1 MMNLGPDAMKS
12 RRSKPALALIG
23 AAICTLAQTTSAQSN
38 LTYTPATKVQV
49 ADAFW
54 KPLLDRNRAITIPH
68 NLRMCREMGI
78 VANFERVAGLRDG
91 DFHGLPNWD
100 EFLYKAI
107 EAASYGLQQEP
118 DPALDQE
125 LDDLIALLTKAQDAD
140 GYLRTVIQMSERG
153 RGPANLERWGNLGDN
168 LELYCAGHLFEAG
181 VAHFQATGK
190 RSLLEVALKQAE
202 LIDGLFGP
210 GKRVDVGGHQ
220 EIEPALIRLY
230 EATGDER
237 WWKLAKFFVDTR
249 GTEAGGR
256 RNRGEF
262 SQDHAPL
269 FEQTE
274 AVGQAPRAT
283 YFYSGAADVGRLTGD
298 ARYHTAL
305 RRLWENVVTRKLY
318 LNGGIGSRHDNEGFG
333 PAYELPSRTAYTEV
347 CAAVSFPMWATR
359 MFRVEPDARY
369 FDVIERT
376 LYNNLAAGVSLS
388 GDRYFYACPL
398 ASDGKYR
405 FNLGWLPADGN
416 HLPHAEASATR
427 KEWFPCACCPPTLA
441 RYLPQV
447 PGFAYAARGN
457 ELFVNLFIAGEAE
470 VEVGGTAWLLKQ
482 EGNYPW
488 DGRVKLVLNTETRS
502 AKLGTVF
509 VRIPGWARN
518 EPVPG
523 DLYRFAK
530 QAANEPA
537 LAVNGRTVELRNV
550 LTNGFARLARVWR
563 SGDVIELDLPMPV
576 RRVVAHPNV
585 KDCAGKVA
593 LQRGPIVYCIEGTDH
608 DGRVLDLAL
617 SSDAVFA
624 PRRRDDLLGG
634 TTVLEGE
641 LIRVGERIRATAI
654 PYHLWSNRGAGEMTV
669 WLDDVAAAMR
679 PATATGRTASTA
691 QP

>member
-1 MMNLGPDAMKS
+1 MNQWHLS
-12 RRSKPALALIG
+12 ELIALI
-23 AAICTLAQTTSAQSN
+23 LAWSLQEALPGEPLQEAVRFVEFQRVRIT
-38 LTYTPATKVQV
+38 
-49 ADAFW
+49 DAFW
-54 KPLLDRNRAITIPH
+54 KPLLDRNRAVTIPH
-68 NLRMCREMGI
+68 NLRRCREAGV

-91 DFHGLPNWD
+91 DYHGLPNWD

-107 EAASYGLQQEP
+107 EAACYGLQQRP
-118 DPALDQE
+118 DPALEKE
-125 LDDLIALLTKAQDAD
+125 LDELIAVLARAQDAD

-153 RGPANLERWGNLGDN
+153 RGPANLKRWSNLSDN

-190 RSLLEVALKQAE
+190 RSLLDVALKNAE
-202 LIDGLFGP
+202 LIERLFGT
-210 GKRVDVGGHQ
+210 GKRVDVCGHQ
-220 EIEPALIRLY
+220 EIEPALVRLY
-230 EATGDER
+230 EATGDAR

-256 RNRGEF
+256 RKRGEF

-283 YFYSGAADVGRLTGD
+283 YFYSGAADVGRLAGD

-305 RRLWENVVTRKLY
+305 RRLWDNVITRKLY

-333 PAYELPSRTAYTEV
+333 PAYELPSHTAYTEI
-347 CAAVSFPMWATR
+347 CAAVSFAMWATR

-398 ASDGKYR
+398 ESDGKFK
-405 FNLGWLPADGN
+405 FNLGWAPANVEG
-416 HLPHAEASATR
+416 LPHAEASATR

-447 PGFAYAARGN
+447 PGFAYATRGN

-470 VEVGGTAWLLKQ
+470 VEVGGARWKVNQ

-488 DGRVKLVLNTETRS
+488 DDQVKLTLNTANPGARLET
-502 AKLGTVF
+502 LL
-509 VRIPGWARN
+509 VRIPCWAQD

-523 DLYRFAK
+523 DLYRFSSIHGDA
-530 QAANEPA
+530 PA
-537 LAVNGRTVELRNV
+537 LTVNGQPVELRTA
-550 LTNGFARLARVWR
+550 LTNGFARLTRDWR
-563 SGDVIELDLPMPV
+563 SGDVIKLYLPMPV
-576 RRVVAHPNV
+576 RRVVAHPSV
-585 KDCAGKVA
+585 KDCVGKVA
-593 LQRGPIVYCIEGTDH
+593 FQRGPIVYCFEGADH
-608 DGRVLDLAL
+608 GGRVLDFAV
-617 SSDAVFA
+617 SADAVFA
-624 PRRRDDLLGG
+624 PRRRDDFLGG

-641 LIRVGERIRATAI
+641 LIRACGRIRATAI
-654 PYHLWSNRGAGEMTV
+654 PYHLWSNRGAGEMVV
-669 WLDDVAAAMR
+669 WLKS
-679 PATATGRTASTA
+679 GN
-691 QP
+691 

>member
-1 MMNLGPDAMKS
+1 MKTV
-12 RRSKPALALIG
+12 KPLHFPFAVVTLVG
-23 AAICTLAQTTSAQSN
+23 ATVCTLAHAVSAESN
-38 LTYTPATKVQV
+38 VTYVPATKVQV
-49 ADAFW
+49 TDAFW
-54 KPLLDRNRAITIPH
+54 KPLLDRNRIVTIPH
-68 NLRMCREMGI
+68 NLRMCRESGM

-91 DFHGLPNWD
+91 DYHGLPNWD

-107 EAASYGLQQEP
+107 EAACYGLQQRL
-118 DPALDQE
+118 DPALEKE
-125 LDDLIALLTKAQDAD
+125 LDDLIALLARAQDAD

-153 RGPANLERWGNLGDN
+153 RGPANLKRWSNLSDN
-168 LELYCAGHLFEAG
+168 LELYCAGHLFEVG

-190 RSLLEVALKQAE
+190 RSLLDVALKQAE
-202 LIDGLFGP
+202 LIDRLFGP
-210 GKRVDVGGHQ
+210 GKRVDVCGHE
-220 EIEPALIRLY
+220 EIEPALVRLY

-256 RNRGEF
+256 RKRGEF

-274 AVGQAPRAT
+274 AVGHAPRAT

-298 ARYHTAL
+298 PRYHTAL
-305 RRLWENVVTRKLY
+305 RRLWGNVVTGKLY

-333 PAYELPSRTAYTEV
+333 PAYELPSQTAHTEV

-369 FDVIERT
+369 FDVVERT

-388 GDRYFYACPL
+388 GDRYFYACPQ

-405 FNLGWLPADGN
+405 FNRGWLPVDGQ

-447 PGFAYAARGN
+447 PGFTYATRGN
-457 ELFVNLFIAGEAE
+457 ALFVNLFIAGEAR
-470 VEVGGTAWLLKQ
+470 VEAGGATWKLKQ
-482 EGNYPW
+482 EGNYTW
-488 DGRVKLVLNTETRS
+488 EGKVKLTLKTGIANPR
-502 AKLGTVF
+502 LDTVF
-509 VRIPGWARN
+509 LRIPGWARN

-523 DLYRFAK
+523 DLYRFADNV
-530 QAANEPA
+530 ADAPT
-537 LAVNGRTVELRNV
+537 LAVNGERAAWRDL
-550 LTNGFARLARVWR
+550 LTNGFARLTRDWR

-576 RRVVAHPNV
+576 RRLIAHPKV
-585 KDCAGKVA
+585 ADCAGKVA
-593 LQRGPIVYCIEGTDH
+593 FERGPILYCFEGADH

-617 SSDAVFA
+617 PADAAFQ
-624 PRRRDDLLGG
+624 PRLRADILAG

-641 LIRVGERIRATAI
+641 LARGKERIRATAV
-654 PYHLWSNRGAGEMTV
+654 PYSLWSNRGAGEMAV
-669 WLDDVAAAMR
+669 WLKA
-679 PATATGRTASTA
+679 GH
-691 QP
+691 

>member
-1 MMNLGPDAMKS
+1 MERMIKS
-12 RRSKPALALIG
+12 ALIIAAGEAFFQLVVTLKNKFAVTLVG
-23 AAICTLAQTTSAQSN
+23 AAVCTLAQAMSAEPN
-38 LTYTPATKVQV
+38 LTYAPATKVHIT
-49 ADAFW
+49 DAFW
-54 KPLLDRNRAITIPH
+54 KPLLDRNRAVTIPH
-68 NLRMCREMGI
+68 NLRMCREVGI
-78 VANFERVAGLRDG
+78 VANFERVAGLRD
-91 DFHGLPNWD
+91 DDYHGLPNWD
-100 EFLYKAI
+100 EFLY
-107 EAASYGLQQEP
+107 
-118 DPALDQE
+118 
-125 LDDLIALLTKAQDAD
+125 
-140 GYLRTVIQMSERG
+140 
-153 RGPANLERWGNLGDN
+153 LGDN

-190 RSLLEVALKQAE
+190 RSLLEVALKNAE
-202 LIDGLFGP
+202 LIDRLFGP
-210 GKRVDVGGHQ
+210 GKRADVCGHQ
-220 EIEPALIRLY
+220 EIEPALVRLY

-256 RNRGEF
+256 HKRGEF

-298 ARYHTAL
+298 PRYHTAL
-305 RRLWENVVTRKLY
+305 RRLWEDVVTRKLY

-333 PAYELPSRTAYTEV
+333 PAYELPIRTAYTEV

-398 ASDGKYR
+398 GSDGEYR
-405 FNLGWLPADGN
+405 FNLGWLPADGQ

-447 PGFAYAARGN
+447 PGFAYATRGTQ
-457 ELFVNLFIAGEAE
+457 LFVNLFIAGAAE
-470 VEVGGTAWLLKQ
+470 VEVGGATWKLKQ

-488 DGRVKLVLNTETRS
+488 DGRVRLMLNTEDPS
-502 AKLGTVF
+502 VKLQTIF

-523 DLYRFAK
+523 DLYRFADH
-530 QAANEPA
+530 ADHADHAPA
-537 LAVNGRTVELRNV
+537 LMVKSRPVELRTV
-550 LTNGFARLARVWR
+550 VTNGFARLARAWR
-563 SGDVIELDLPMPV
+563 SGDEIELDLPMPV
-576 RRVVAHPNV
+576 RRVVAHPDV
-585 KDCAGKVA
+585 KDSAGMVA
-593 LQRGPIVYCIEGTDH
+593 LQRGPIVYCFEGADH
-608 DGRVLDLAL
+608 GGRVLDLAMPAE
-617 SSDAVFA
+617 AVFT
-624 PRRRDDLLGG
+624 PRRRDDFLGG

-641 LIRVGERIRATAI
+641 LMRTGERIRASAI
-654 PYHLWSNRGAGEMTV
+654 PYHLWSNRGVGEMTV
-669 WLDDVAAAMR
+669 WLNTVAPADR
-679 PATATGRTASTA
+679 SATATGHSGSTA

>member
-1 MMNLGPDAMKS
+1 MNQRHLSQLIAVT
-12 RRSKPALALIG
+12 LALSLPG
-23 AAICTLAQTTSAQSN
+23 ALLGQLPHGTARF
-38 LTYTPATKVQV
+38 
-49 ADAFW
+49 ADLQHVHITDSFW

-68 NLRMCREMGI
+68 NLHMCREVGI

-91 DFHGLPNWD
+91 DYNGLPNSD

-107 EAASYGLQQEP
+107 EAACYGLKQQP
-118 DPALDQE
+118 DVVLEKE
-125 LDDLIALLTKAQDAD
+125 LDDLIAVLAKAQDAD

-153 RGPANLERWGNLGDN
+153 RGPANLKRWSNLSDN

-190 RSLLEVALKQAE
+190 RALLDVALKNAE
-202 LIDGLFGP
+202 LIDRLFGP
-210 GKRVDVGGHQ
+210 GRRVDVCGH
-220 EIEPALIRLY
+220 EELEPALVRLY

-256 RNRGEF
+256 RKRGEF

-269 FEQTE
+269 FEQAE

-283 YFYSGAADVGRLTGD
+283 YFYSGAADVGRLAGD

-305 RRLWENVVTRKLY
+305 RRLWEDVVTRKLY

-333 PAYELPSRTAYTEV
+333 PAYDLPSRTAHTEI
-347 CAAVSFPMWATR
+347 CAAVSLPMWATR

-398 ASDGKYR
+398 GSDGKYR
-405 FNLGWLPADGN
+405 FNLGWLPVDGQ

-447 PGFAYAARGN
+447 PGFTYATRGN
-457 ELFVNLFIAGEAE
+457 ELFVNLFIAGEARL
-470 VEVGGTAWLLKQ
+470 EVGGAAWSLRQ

-488 DGRVKLVLNTETRS
+488 EGKVRLTLKTGIPNPKLD
-502 AKLGTVF
+502 TVF
-509 VRIPGWARN
+509 LRIPGWARN
-518 EPVPG
+518 QPVPG
-523 DLYRFAK
+523 DLYRFADSVAEAPK
-530 QAANEPA
+530 
-537 LAVNGRTVELRNV
+537 LAVNGERTAWRNV
-550 LTNGFARLARVWR
+550 LTNGFARLTRDWR

-576 RRVVAHPNV
+576 RRAIAHPKV
-585 KDCAGKVA
+585 EDCAGKVA
-593 LQRGPIVYCIEGTDH
+593 LERGPILYCFEGADH

-617 SSDAVFA
+617 PADADFQ
-624 PRRRDDLLGG
+624 PRLRPDFLGG

-641 LIRVGERIRATAI
+641 LVRGQERIRGTAI
-654 PYHLWSNRGAGEMTV
+654 PYSLWSNRGAGEMAV
-669 WLDDVAAAMR
+669 WLKA
-679 PATATGRTASTA
+679 GH
-691 QP
+691 

>member
-1 MMNLGPDAMKS
+1 MRLFQFPFAVV
-12 RRSKPALALIG
+12 ALVG
-23 AAICTLAQTTSAQSN
+23 AAVCILAHAVSAESN
-38 LTYTPATKVQV
+38 VAFVPASKIRVT
-49 ADAFW
+49 DAFW
-54 KPLLDRNRAITIPH
+54 KPLLDRNRTVTIPH
-68 NLRMCREMGI
+68 ILRMCREAGI

-91 DFHGLPNWD
+91 DYHGLPNWD

-107 EAASYGLQQEP
+107 EAACYGLQQRP
-118 DPALDQE
+118 DPALEKE
-125 LDDLIALLTKAQDAD
+125 LDELIAVLARAQDAD

-153 RGPANLERWGNLGDN
+153 RGPANLKRWSNLTDN
-168 LELYCAGHLFEAG
+168 LELYCSGHLFEAG

-190 RSLLEVALKQAE
+190 RSLLDVALKNAE
-202 LIDGLFGP
+202 LIDRLFGP
-210 GKRVDVGGHQ
+210 GKRVDVCGHE
-220 EIEPALIRLY
+220 EIEPALVRLY
-230 EATGDER
+230 EATGDAR

-256 RNRGEF
+256 RKRGEF

-283 YFYSGAADVGRLTGD
+283 YFYSGAADVGRLSGD
-298 ARYHTAL
+298 PRYHTAL
-305 RRLWENVVTRKLY
+305 RRLWENVVTCKLY

-333 PAYELPSRTAYTEV
+333 PAYELPSRTAYTEI
-347 CAAVSFPMWATR
+347 CAAVSFAMWATR

-398 ASDGKYR
+398 ESDGKFT
-405 FNLGWLPADGN
+405 FNLGWAPAN
-416 HLPHAEASATR
+416 VARLPHAEASATR

-447 PGFAYAARGN
+447 PGFAYATRGN

-470 VEVGGTAWLLKQ
+470 VEVGGATWKVKQ

-488 DGRVKLVLNTETRS
+488 DGRLKLTLHTDNPS
-502 AKLGTVF
+502 AKLEILF

-523 DLYRFAK
+523 DLYRFAN
-530 QAANEPA
+530 AAADAPK
-537 LAVNGRTVELRNV
+537 LTVNGQPVALRSV
-550 LTNGFARLARVWR
+550 LTNGFARLTRAWR

-585 KDCAGKVA
+585 KDCVSKVA
-593 LQRGPIVYCIEGTDH
+593 FQRGPIVYCFEGADH
-608 DGRVLDLAL
+608 GGRVLDLAMPA
-617 SSDAVFA
+617 DAVFA
-624 PRRRDDLLGG
+624 LRRRDDLLGG

-641 LIRVGERIRATAI
+641 LIRAGERIRATAI
-654 PYHLWSNRGAGEMTV
+654 PYHLWSNRGAGEMVV
-669 WLDDVAAAMR
+669 WLRA
-679 PATATGRTASTA
+679 GN
-691 QP
+691 

>member
-1 MMNLGPDAMKS
+1 MRLFQFPFAVV
-12 RRSKPALALIG
+12 ALVV
-23 AAICTLAQTTSAQSN
+23 AAVCILARAVSAESN
-38 LTYTPATKVQV
+38 VTYVPATKVRV
-49 ADAFW
+49 IDAFW
-54 KPLLDRNRAITIPH
+54 KPLLDRNRAVTIPH

-91 DFHGLPNWD
+91 DYHGLPNWD

-107 EAASYGLQQEP
+107 EAACYGLQQRP
-118 DPALDQE
+118 DPALEKE
-125 LDDLIALLTKAQDAD
+125 LDDLIAVLAKAQDAD
-140 GYLRTVIQMSERG
+140 GYLRTVIQMSELG
-153 RGPANLERWGNLGDN
+153 RGPANLKRWGNLSDN

-190 RSLLEVALKQAE
+190 RSLLEVALKNAE
-202 LIDGLFGP
+202 LIDRLFGP
-210 GKRVDVGGHQ
+210 GKRVDVCGHQ
-220 EIEPALIRLY
+220 EIEPALVRLS
-230 EATGDER
+230 EATGDAR

-256 RNRGEF
+256 RKRGEF

-283 YFYSGAADVGRLTGD
+283 YFYSGAADVGRLAGD

-305 RRLWENVVTRKLY
+305 RRLWDNVITRKLY

-333 PAYELPSRTAYTEV
+333 PAYELPSQTAYTEI

-398 ASDGKYR
+398 ESDGNYR
-405 FNLGWLPADGN
+405 FNLGWLPADGKG
-416 HLPHAEASATR
+416 LPHAEASATR

-447 PGFAYAARGN
+447 PGFAYATRGN

-470 VEVGGTAWLLKQ
+470 IEVGGATWKVKQ

-488 DGRVKLVLNTETRS
+488 DGRVKLVLNTETPS
-502 AKLGTVF
+502 AKLETLF

-523 DLYRFAK
+523 DLYRFDNRAGD
-530 QAANEPA
+530 APT
-537 LAVNGRTVELRNV
+537 LTVNGQPVELRNG
-550 LTNGFARLARVWR
+550 LTNGFARLPRDWR
-563 SGDVIELDLPMPV
+563 SGDVIEVDLPMPV
-576 RRVVAHPNV
+576 RRIMAHPDV
-585 KDCAGKVA
+585 KDCVGKVA
-593 LQRGPIVYCIEGTDH
+593 LQRGPIVYCFEGADH
-608 DGRVLDLAL
+608 DGRVLDLAV
-617 SSDAVFA
+617 SADAVFA

-641 LIRVGERIRATAI
+641 LIRAGERMRATAI
-654 PYHLWSNRGAGEMTV
+654 PYYLWSNRGAGEMAV
-669 WLDDVAAAMR
+669 WLE
-679 PATATGRTASTA
+679 
-691 QP
+691 QPKVD

>member
-1 MMNLGPDAMKS
+1 MRTALIL
-12 RRSKPALALIG
+12 PALLILAP
-23 AAICTLAQTTSAQSN
+23 AAVCAGETVTFV
-38 LTYTPATKVQV
+38 PFHHVQV
-49 ADAFW
+49 TDAFW
-54 KPLLDRNRAITIPH
+54 KPLLDRNRAVTIPH
-68 NLRMCREMGI
+68 NLRMCREAGI

-91 DFHGLPNWD
+91 DYQGLPNSD
-100 EFLYKAI
+100 EFFYKAI
-107 EAASYGLQQEP
+107 EAACYGLQQRP
-118 DPALDQE
+118 DSALEKE
-125 LDDLIALLTKAQDAD
+125 LDDLIAMLAKAQDTD

-153 RGPANLERWGNLGDN
+153 RGPASLKRWSNLSDN

-190 RSLLEVALKQAE
+190 RSLLDVALKNAE
-202 LIDGLFGP
+202 LIDRLFGP
-210 GKRVDVGGHQ
+210 GKRVEVCGHE
-220 EIEPALIRLY
+220 EIEPALVRLY
-230 EATGDER
+230 DATGDAR

-256 RNRGEF
+256 RKRGEF

-283 YFYSGAADVGRLTGD
+283 YFYSGAADVGRLAGD

-305 RRLWENVVTRKLY
+305 RRLWDNVITRKLY

-333 PAYELPSRTAYTEV
+333 PAYELPSQTAYTEI

-369 FDVIERT
+369 FDVIQRT

-398 ASDGKYR
+398 ESDGKFK
-405 FNLGWLPADGN
+405 FNLGWSPAN
-416 HLPHAEASATR
+416 VARLPHAEASATR

-447 PGFAYAARGN
+447 PGFAYATRGK
-457 ELFVNLFIAGEAE
+457 ELFVSLFIAGDAE
-470 VEVGGTAWLLKQ
+470 IEIGGATWKVKQ

-488 DGRVKLVLNTETRS
+488 DGRVKLVLNTETPS
-502 AKLGTVF
+502 AKLETLF

-523 DLYRFAK
+523 DLYRFDNRAGD
-530 QAANEPA
+530 APT
-537 LAVNGRTVELRNV
+537 LTVNGQPVELRNG
-550 LTNGFARLARVWR
+550 LTNGFARLPRDWR
-563 SGDVIELDLPMPV
+563 SGDVIEVDLPMPV
-576 RRVVAHPNV
+576 RRIMAHPDV
-585 KDCAGKVA
+585 KDCVGKVA
-593 LQRGPIVYCIEGTDH
+593 LQRGPIVYCFEGADH
-608 DGRVLDLAL
+608 DGRVLDLAV
-617 SSDAVFA
+617 SADAVFA

-641 LIRVGERIRATAI
+641 LIRAGERMRATAI
-654 PYHLWSNRGAGEMTV
+654 PYYLWSNRGAGEMAV
-669 WLDDVAAAMR
+669 WLE
-679 PATATGRTASTA
+679 
-691 QP
+691 QPKVD

>member
-1 MMNLGPDAMKS
+1 MNTLMKLLHF
-12 RRSKPALALIG
+12 PFALTLVG
-23 AAICTLAQTTSAQSN
+23 AAICALARAMSVESQLN
-38 LTYTPATKVQV
+38 FPPATNVQV
-49 ADAFW
+49 TDAFW
-54 KPLLDRNRAITIPH
+54 KPLLDRNPVVTIPH
-68 NLRMCREMGI
+68 NLRMCREAGV

-91 DFHGLPNWD
+91 DYHGLPNWD
-100 EFLYKAI
+100 EFLYKVI
-107 EAASYGLQQEP
+107 EAASYGLQQRP
-118 DPALDQE
+118 DPALERE
-125 LDDLIALLTKAQDAD
+125 LDDLIAVLARAQDPD

-153 RGPANLERWGNLGDN
+153 RGPANLKRWSNLSDN

-202 LIDGLFGP
+202 LVDRLFGP
-210 GKRVDVGGHQ
+210 GKRVDVCGHQ
-220 EIEPALIRLY
+220 EIEPALVRLY
-230 EATGDER
+230 ETTGDER

-256 RNRGEF
+256 RKRGEF

-269 FEQTE
+269 FEQIE

-283 YFYSGAADVGRLTGD
+283 YFYSGAADVGFLTGD
-298 ARYHTAL
+298 ARYRTAL

-333 PAYELPSRTAYTEV
+333 PDYDLPSRTAYTEV

-359 MFRVEPDARY
+359 MFRIEPDARY

-398 ASDGKYR
+398 ESNGKYP
-405 FNLGWLPADGN
+405 FNLGWLPVDGK

-470 VEVGGTAWLLKQ
+470 IEVGGATWKLKQ

-488 DGRVKLVLNTETRS
+488 EGRVKLVLNTEGRS
-502 AKLGTVF
+502 AKLQTIF

-523 DLYRFAK
+523 DLYRFANPT
-530 QAANEPA
+530 ADAPT
-537 LAVNGRTVELRNV
+537 LAVNGQPVDLRTVV
-550 LTNGFARLARVWR
+550 TNGFARLARAWR

-593 LQRGPIVYCIEGTDH
+593 LQRGPIMYCFEGADH
-608 DGRVLDLAL
+608 ADRVLDLAM
-617 SSDAVFA
+617 SADAVFA

-641 LIRVGERIRATAI
+641 LVRGGERIRATAI

-669 WLDDVAAAMR
+669 WLNTTASADR
-679 PATATGRTASTA
+679 PATATGRSGSTA